1 MLYSGEDGESEE
13 DSRLAIATAWGMRRR
28 GSQPSQPRGQSDR
41 EKIALDITILKK
53 QYDKLRERQK
63 QAHIILSSAVSKQ
76 QTPSGPSMSIPMNKL
91 LIGKNAIMN
100 KGRRFSAP
108 KNTIPPARV
117 TKAIKAPVKL
127 TKQEE
132 TIQWKDTDDARKRR
146 NSMTWKELNAERKVE
161 EAKISK
167 SSSASSLASRP
178 DHSFSKQRSDSSSYS
193 EEESDVESSPSTSL
207 CDDPGHSASSLEASP
222 LKKRLLTEVPEGG
235 VIKHRS
241 KSKRLAVVKLVKQEK
256 IVEKI
261 KEITPIIIPEVVPEI
276 IPEIAIEATEAILEP
291 TSPNKDI
298 HLDLSASTDGD
309 ITSIS
314 QLSPM
319 PDISSYFIGA
329 VLISPIKT
337 PSKVFEYT
345 KEFNSLGS
353 TSDPED
359 DKFKVSDEGV
369 TNEFFERI
377 TSTTTPFSYSA
388 ENSDVIET
396 TAKMTQ
402 SYSLTELPVTILSPI
417 VPSTSTTC
425 VSPETLPLTELSV
438 TIHSPVVPSTPC
450 ISTETLPL
458 IHENI
463 CDNILVSEELVEVPR
478 FVKLKSFSLDD
489 TITDKDE
496 VILINRSYSDGTILN
511 DDEKCDDIKRIIAEN
526 SKILQNISTRTPE
539 ANEMSLLEMITT
551 KIVIETVVDPII
563 PINPP
568 KTDEILSVIDVIIE
582 EAEEAI
588 EEIPEI
594 KPKIIIP
601 PEDIPKIII
610 SATSIEEVDEEE
622 EEEYIPYIP
631 PPIEDFKIS
640 SYTPRSHSPYE
651 ELEMIPEETLTS
663 LSEELE
669 ELEQISAEVIQD
681 GNVIELSDCSTSI
694 KVEEKIQE
702 NEIKEETHELKMQS
716 EELSELK
723 TFIEIQSDNHD
734 TEVLSIKLKD
744 NGEFKYLEFDDSPE
758 TSANTT
764 TTLFSEKS
772 IIHQYEN
779 VSTLDK
785 NLPNKLVGKPSA
797 DTTDVL
803 SSSCEKSLELVIEP
817 PFKPIAKCDSPKFGE
832 IQLMVNKLKE
842 EMENPL
848 PLSEKNDDAKSVKNI
863 QVKSEENDKKT
874 LPEQKVVNEK
884 PAEKENVHVIQ
895 KENEEEKQKKI
906 AAENLVQ
913 DSEKPKESN
922 KCESSIAQISS
933 QTVTLQK
940 HEPEKSHNL
949 ELETPSDLECRKS
962 NSLEKH
968 KAIERNVEKE
978 NSSTQIVE
986 KIHPLVTQ
994 ENSKVQVPDEQLKEK
1009 SNIVELCSSKSA
1021 DKSKSSVYKEQRPED
1036 IINELLALKTSPKP
1050 INKLEHN
1057 TINEKPFSHELE
1069 KLGTIPK
1076 APAETLQKIDKT
1088 SSDEIIEKL
1097 NSQLEKCQ
1105 QPKGKGEN
1113 KLEISKDEQL
1123 IKRAV
1128 DTNPES
1134 ASKLPIVEKEVVVKI
1149 ELKKTVPEYMEKE
1162 MTKVKSSL
1170 EESIDK
1176 LKMYDP
1182 YANRDS
1188 HEVLEQLNSRLETSS
1203 KKLDYE
1209 KQLEEEIVRLRCRS
1223 PSGSSKDKAA
1233 YRQSVKDLEE
1243 LIRERE
1249 LEKSRARKPKNYE
1262 CDFESLDF
1270 KPKRSVATSKDYD
1283 DCDYIKPSGSYTNS
1297 LYSSDAKNDAK
1308 VKESFYREPERAR
1321 RPFKS
1326 SETNSLSSSPNISG
1340 TLTSIQDTI
1349 KTLDNVCP
1357 RKDGFNTS
1365 RLNKAMESIEK
1376 ICESDRQWHS
1386 YKKTI
1391 YESPPSMRSSDYLMD
1406 DRTSRDKIRPRTP
1419 DYSVDDSKLNID
1431 RSRDK
1436 IRPRTPDYSVDDS
1449 KMNLDR
1455 PYRVKSRPR
1464 TPDYSVDDTKSHL
1477 DRSFREKT
1485 RPRTPEFSLD
1495 DCKVSLDRLSRE
1507 QSKPKTSD
1515 YSLDDSKLNLD
1526 RSYRDRSKPRT
1537 PDYSMDDS
1545 KLNLDRSFKDRSR
1558 SRTPDYSLNDSK
1570 LSLDRDRNRSRT
1582 PDYLSDSMD
1591 SKLLLDRLPRD
1602 RSKTPDYTLDDTKLH
1617 HNSLP
1622 RERNRPRTPD
1632 YTLNDSKLFIDKSPR
1647 DRSRDRSPRRKRF
1660 DDYDDTD
1667 YRSPRDP
1674 SPRIS
1679 IRMENTLDSY
1689 KKDGDKSQL
1698 SKSKTHLS
1706 TDEYISG
1713 RKSPCSPS
1721 VNHPE
1726 KLDIRHANVT
1736 STFYDRYQ
1744 HYKCEQKS
1752 PTSPIMSRSYNNPKS
1767 PRSPSYGLPLSS
1779 SLKTPLSPNE
1789 YRTSKSAETSPCRY
1803 PNEISTKQYLPV
1815 KTTTDF
1821 KTGSWSNISGNDKS
1835 FRDDL
1840 DRPIRSKTS
1849 SNRWDYQDR

>member
-28 GSQPSQPRGQSDR
+28 GSQPQPRGQTDR

-76 QTPSGPSMSIPMNKL
+76 QTQSGPSMSIPMNKL

-117 TKAIKAPVKL
+117 TKAIKAPVML

-132 TIQWKDTDDARKRR
+132 TLHWKDTDDARKRR

-161 EAKISK
+161 DSKISK
-167 SSSASSLASRP
+167 SSSASSIASRP
-178 DHSFSKQRSDSSSYS
+178 EHSFSKQRSDSSSYS
-193 EEESDVESSPSTSL
+193 EEESDGDSSPSTSL
-207 CDDPGHSASSLEASP
+207 CDDAGHSASSLEASP

-241 KSKRLAVVKLVKQEK
+241 KSKRHAVVKLVKQEK
-256 IVEKI
+256 IVEII
-261 KEITPIIIPEVVPEI
+261 KEVTPEITPEIVPEI
-276 IPEIAIEATEAILEP
+276 IPEIAIEATEAISDSLSEA
-291 TSPNKDI
+291 TTPNTNV
-298 HLDLSASTDGD
+298 HLDLSASPDGD

-319 PDISSYFIGA
+319 LDISSYFIGS

-337 PSKVFEYT
+337 PSQVFEYT

-377 TSTTTPFSYSA
+377 TSTTTPLNFS
-388 ENSDVIET
+388 SDETEVIGT

-402 SYSLTELPVTILSPI
+402 SYSLTELPVTILSPV
-417 VPSTSTTC
+417 VPSTSPTSI
-425 VSPETLPLTELSV
+425 SPE
-438 TIHSPVVPSTPC
+438 I
-450 ISTETLPL
+450 LPL
-458 IHENI
+458 IHDNN
-463 CDNILVSEELVEVPR
+463 CDNILVSEELVELPR

-489 TITDKDE
+489 TIKDKDE
-496 VILINRSYSDGTILN
+496 VALINRSYSDGTILSEDERI
-511 DDEKCDDIKRIIAEN
+511 DDVKRIIAEN

-551 KIVIETVVDPII
+551 KIVIETTVEDPIST
-563 PINPP
+563 NELP
-568 KTDEILSVIDVIIE
+568 KTDEIRSIIDVIIE

-588 EEIPEI
+588 EEIQEM
-594 KPKIIIP
+594 KTKVIIP

-610 SATSIEEVDEEE
+610 SATSIEEEDEDEVE

-640 SYTPRSHSPYE
+640 SYTPKSHSPYE
-651 ELEMIPEETLTS
+651 ELEMIPEETFTS

-669 ELEQISAEVIQD
+669 ELEQFHAKVPQVLD
-681 GNVIELSDCSTSI
+681 LTELSSSI
-694 KVEEKIQE
+694 IAEEIIEEKQIQE
-702 NEIKEETHELKMQS
+702 ENNELKMLS
-716 EELSELK
+716 EELK
-723 TFIEIQSDNHD
+723 TLIEIQSDKDD

-758 TSANTT
+758 TSTT
-764 TTLFSEKS
+764 KTIFSEKS
-772 IIHQYEN
+772 IIHPYEN
-779 VSTLDK
+779 VSILDK
-785 NLPNKLVGKPSA
+785 NSPNKLVEKTSA
-797 DTTDVL
+797 DITDIL
-803 SSSCEKSLELVIEP
+803 SSCEKPLELVIELP
-817 PFKPIAKCDSPKFGE
+817 IKPIAKCDSPKFGE

-848 PLSEKNDDAKSVKNI
+848 PISEKNDAKSVKNI
-863 QVKSEENDKKT
+863 DVKSEENDKKT
-874 LPEQKVVNEK
+874 LPPQTQVNEK

-895 KENEEEKQKKI
+895 KENEEEKPKKI
-906 AAENLVQ
+906 SAENLVE
-913 DSEKPKESN
+913 DSEKSKKII
-922 KCESSIAQISS
+922 KCESSIAQTSS
-933 QTVTLQK
+933 KTVTLQK
-940 HEPEKSHNL
+940 HEPEKSSHIL
-949 ELETPSDLECRKS
+949 ELETPPDLEITKS

-986 KIHPLVTQ
+986 KIQPLVTQ
-994 ENSKVQVPDEQLKEK
+994 ENSKLQVLDEQLKEK
-1009 SNIVELCSSKSA
+1009 SNIVEKCSIQSA

-1036 IINELLALKTSPKP
+1036 IINELLALKTYPKP
-1050 INKLEHN
+1050 TNKLEHN
-1057 TINEKPFSHELE
+1057 TTNEKPFSHELE
-1069 KLGTIPK
+1069 QIGSIPK
-1076 APAETLQKIDKT
+1076 APAETIQKIDKT

-1105 QPKGKGEN
+1105 QPKGKVEN
-1113 KLEISKDEQL
+1113 KLEICKEEEL
-1123 IKRAV
+1123 IKRTI
-1128 DTNPES
+1128 DTTPES
-1134 ASKLPIVEKEVVVKI
+1134 ASKLPIIDKEVVVKI
-1149 ELKKTVPEYMEKE
+1149 ELKKTSVPEFMEKE

-1188 HEVLEQLNSRLETSS
+1188 HEVLEQLNSRLKTSS

-1209 KQLEEEIVRLRCRS
+1209 KELEEEIVRLRCRS
-1223 PSGSSKDKAA
+1223 PSGSCKDKAA

-1249 LEKSRARKPKNYE
+1249 LEKSRARKPKTYE

-1270 KPKRSVATSKDYD
+1270 KPKRNVATSKDYED
-1283 DCDYIKPSGSYTNS
+1283 SDFIKSSGSYTNS
-1297 LYSSDAKNDAK
+1297 LYSSEAKNDAK
-1308 VKESFYREPERAR
+1308 IKESFYREPERAR

-1357 RKDGFNTS
+1357 RKDGFNAS
-1365 RLNKAMESIEK
+1365 RLNKAMESIDK
-1376 ICESDRQWHS
+1376 ICESDKQWHS
-1386 YKKTI
+1386 YKKKI
-1391 YESPPSMRSSDYLMD
+1391 YESPPSSRVDDILTDTRSRSRTSDYSL
-1406 DRTSRDKIRPRTP
+1406 
-1419 DYSVDDSKLNID
+1419 DDSKLSLD
-1431 RSRDK
+1431 RSRE
-1436 IRPRTPDYSVDDS
+1436 
-1449 KMNLDR
+1449 
-1455 PYRVKSRPR
+1455 KSRPR
-1464 TPDYSVDDTKSHL
+1464 TPDYSIDDSKRRDFDRTSRDKSRPRTPDYLLEDSKLSLNRERNKIRTPDYSIDDSKRHL
-1477 DRSFREKT
+1477 DRSSREKI

-1495 DCKVSLDRLSRE
+1495 DCKVSLDRLSNE
-1507 QSKPKTSD
+1507 QRKPTTSD
-1515 YSLDDSKLNLD
+1515 YSLDDSKIHMD
-1526 RSYRDRSKPRT
+1526 RLPRERNRPRT
-1537 PDYSMDDS
+1537 PDYSLDDS
-1545 KLNLDRSFKDRSR
+1545 KLHLERSFKDRSR

-1570 LSLDRDRNRSRT
+1570 LNLDRDRTKVRT
-1582 PDYLSDSMD
+1582 PDYLLDD
-1591 SKLLLDRLPRD
+1591 SKLLLDKLPRD
-1602 RSKTPDYTLDDTKLH
+1602 RSKPPPDYTLDDSKLH
-1617 HNSLP
+1617 LNSLP
-1622 RERNRPRTPD
+1622 RERSRPRTPD
-1632 YTLNDSKLFIDKSPR
+1632 YTLDDSKLFIDKSPR
-1647 DRSRDRSPRRKRF
+1647 DRSRDKSPRRKRF

-1679 IRMENTLDSY
+1679 IRMENSLDSY
-1689 KKDGDKSQL
+1689 KKDGDKSHL

-1721 VNHPE
+1721 LNHPD
-1726 KLDIRHANVT
+1726 KLDIRNASVT
-1736 STFYDRYQ
+1736 STFYDRNQ
-1744 HYKCEQKS
+1744 HYKCEKS
-1752 PTSPIMSRSYNNPKS
+1752 PTTSPIMSRSYIAPRS
-1767 PRSPSYGLPLSS
+1767 PRSPSYNLPLSS

-1803 PNEISTKQYLPV
+1803 PNEKMTTKQYLPV

-1849 SNRWDYQDR
+1849 NNRWDYQDR